1 MSTSPFDH
9 PMLSALLGDSV
20 ISAEFT
26 FEAELKHMLAFEA
39 ALAEAEA
46 AEGVI
51 PPASAAALAA
61 AIRRF
66 HPELGRLAEGTARDG
81 VVVPGLVAQLRAAVG
96 DPLSRHVH
104 FGATSQDLIDSSLFI
119 RLERVSRELDR
130 RLADL
135 IGRLDRL
142 EAAEGSRRVMGH
154 TRMQRARPI
163 SFAHKIAAWR
173 EPLRRHRQRLVEL
186 APRVFVLQFG
196 GAVGDRAEL
205 GPGASAVADR
215 LADALQLRRS
225 DSARHA
231 ERDGVAEFAG
241 WLSMISGSLGKL
253 GQDVALMAQS
263 EVGELRLSGGG
274 GSSAMPG
281 KHNPVAAEML
291 VALARF
297 NAGLIGAMHQAL
309 IHENERSGSAWT
321 LEWMTLPQMCIA
333 TGAGLRHG
341 AALIEAIAAD
351 GASGSDRVQAP

>member
-1 MSTSPFDH
+1 MSASPFDH

-20 ISAEFT
+20 IQAEFT
-26 FEAELKHMLAFEA
+26 FEAELEQMLAFEA
-39 ALAEAEA
+39 ALVEAEA
-46 AEGVI
+46 AEGLI
-51 PPASAAALAA
+51 PPASAAAIAA
-61 AIRRF
+61 GVRHFR
-66 HPELGRLAEGTARDG
+66 PQLGQLAEGTSRDG
-81 VVVPGLVAQLRAAVG
+81 VVVPELVAQLRAAVG
-96 DPLSRHVH
+96 DPHGRHVH

-142 EAAEGSRRVMGH
+142 EAADGSRQVMGH

-163 SFAHKIAAWR
+163 AFARKISAWR
-173 EPLRRHRQRLVEL
+173 APLSRHRQRLAEL

-196 GAVGDRAEL
+196 GAVGDRGEL

-225 DSARHA
+225 DRARHA
-231 ERDGVAEFAG
+231 ERDGAAEFAG

-253 GQDVALMAQS
+253 GQDVALMAQG
-263 EVGELRLSGGG
+263 EVGELRLPGG

-281 KHNPVAAEML
+281 KNNPIAAEML

-297 NAGLIGAMHQAL
+297 NAGLIGTMHQVL
-309 IHENERSGSAWT
+309 VHENERSGSAWT
-321 LEWMTLPQMCIA
+321 LEWMTLPQMCVA
-333 TGAGLRHG
+333 TGASLRHG
-341 AALIEAIAAD
+341 AALIEAIAAER
-351 GASGSDRVQAP
+351 ASGADRIQAP

>member
-1 MSTSPFDH
+1 MSASPFDH

-20 ISAEFT
+20 IAAEFA
-26 FEAELKHMLAFEA
+26 FEAELKCMLAFEA

-46 AEGVI
+46 AEGII
-51 PPASAAALAA
+51 PIASATAIAA
-61 AIRRF
+61 AIQRF
-66 HPELGRLAEGTARDG
+66 RPEFGRLAEGTARDG
-81 VVVPGLVAQLRAAVG
+81 VVVPELVAQLRAAVG
-96 DPLSRHVH
+96 DPHGRHVH
-104 FGATSQDLIDSSLFI
+104 FGATSQDLVDSSLFK
-119 RLERVSRELDR
+119 RLERVSRELGR

-135 IGRLDRL
+135 IARLDRL
-142 EAAEGSRRVMGH
+142 ETAEGSRPVMGH

-163 SFAHKIAAWR
+163 SFAHKISAWR
-173 EPLRRHRQRLVEL
+173 EPLRRHRQRLAEL

-205 GPGASAVADR
+205 GLRASAVADR

-231 ERDGVAEFAG
+231 ERDGVVEFAG

-274 GSSAMPG
+274 SSAMPG
-281 KHNPVAAEML
+281 KNNPVAAEML

-309 IHENERSGSAWT
+309 VHENERSGSAWT

-333 TGAGLRHG
+333 TGASLRHG
-341 AALIEAIAAD
+341 AALIEAIAA
-351 GASGSDRVQAP
+351 GWASGSDRVQTP